1 MQNVAFLGLGVM
13 GRGMARR
20 LSDAGFPLTV
30 YNRGEAARKEF
41 ESAGVKVAKTPR
53 EAAKDADV
61 VIAMV
66 SDDNASR
73 SVWTGDNGALAGA
86 KSGAVLIE
94 SSTLSP
100 EWIGELAVAAKAKGC
115 EFLDAPVTGS
125 KPQAESGQLLFLVGG
140 DADVLD
146 SVRPVLQ
153 AMSRDAIHAGPS
165 GSGSRLKLVNNFMS
179 ALQVAGL
186 AEALASAER
195 GGLDR
200 DKVLQ
205 VLTNGA
211 PGSPMVKTAATRAAA
226 SDYTTNFELQLMVKD
241 LTYAIEAA
249 RRSGVT
255 LETGNAALRLY
266 QTAKDSGFGTR
277 DFCSVIESVRT
288 RNRAASPS
296 QSN

>member
-20 LSDAGFPLTV
+20 LLNAGFPLTV
-30 YNRGEAARKEF
+30 YNRGEGPRKEF

-53 EAAKDADV
+53 EAASGADV

-66 SDDNASR
+66 SDDGASR
-73 SVWTGDNGALAGA
+73 AVWTGDNGALAGV
-86 KSGAVLIE
+86 KSGSVLIE

-100 EWIGELAVAAKAKGC
+100 EWVGELTAAAKAKGC
-115 EFLDAPVTGS
+115 DFLDAPVTGS

-140 DADVLD
+140 EAKVLD
-146 SVRPVLQ
+146 RVRPVLQ
-153 AMSRDAIHAGPS
+153 AMSRDAIHAGPG

-186 AEALASAER
+186 AEALASAEKA
-195 GGLDR
+195 GLDQ

-211 PGSPMVKTAATRAAA
+211 PGSPMVKTAAARAAA
-226 SDYTTNFELQLMVKD
+226 SDYATNFELQLMVKD

-249 RRSGVT
+249 RRSGVA
-255 LETGNAALRLY
+255 LETGKAALRLY
-266 QTAKDSGFGTR
+266 QTAKENGFGTR

-288 RNRAASPS
+288 R
-296 QSN
+296 